1 MLKKFCGRLGGWFG
15 YLVFTLGLLLLF
27 LWLLFPQEAL
37 PRLLVQYLNAAYPQL
52 RWQIRS
58 ISLQFPE
65 GLRLGGLEG
74 YGVRETNKPWLRVD
88 LLELRPDIS
97 GMWKIKRP
105 RAGYRLLL
113 AKGVVA
119 GTLQLDDWHSG
130 LQMDGTVAGV
140 QLTECPL
147 LARTLD
153 RELQGTL
160 SATFK
165 GLLPLTADQHGEIE
179 ASLTIDNGRLALRR
193 PILTHRVLPFSQ
205 ATVWLQR
212 RGDVLR
218 LEQGLVASEL
228 FNGQFSGD
236 VGLLREPA
244 AGRIDVTGTLQPR
257 PEFFK
262 GVSSGAVLR
271 LIRTQLKDNLLPF
284 RLSGDL
290 QDPGI
295 GFEEYSML
303 FQTLE
308 KELR

>member
-1 MLKKFCGRLGGWFG
+1 MLIKFFRRLGGWFG
-15 YLVFTLGLLLLF
+15 YLFFALLLLVFF
-27 LWLLFPQEAL
+27 LWLLFPKEAL
-37 PRLLVQYLNAAYPQL
+37 PRLLVQYLNGAYPQL
-52 RWQIRS
+52 SWQIRS
-58 ISLQFPE
+58 VSWQFPE
-65 GLRLGGLEG
+65 GVRLGGIEG
-74 YGVRETNKPWLRVD
+74 YGVQETNKPRLRVD

-97 GMWKIKRP
+97 GMWKAKRP

-119 GTLQLDDWHSG
+119 GTMQLDNWHAG
-130 LQMDGTVAGV
+130 LQVDGTVAGV

-147 LARTLD
+147 LARALD
-153 RELQGTL
+153 RELRGTL

-165 GLLPLTADQHGEIE
+165 GLLPLTADQHGEME
-179 ASLTIDNGRLALRR
+179 ASVSIDNGRLALRR
-193 PILTHRVLPFSQ
+193 PILAHRILPFSR
-205 ATVWLQR
+205 ATVLLQR

-218 LEQGLVASEL
+218 LAQGQVESEL

-236 VGLLREPA
+236 IGLLREPT
-244 AGRIDVTGTLQPR
+244 AGRIDITGTLQPR

-290 QDPGI
+290 YDPGI